1 MPKKK
6 WLRTVPLYDD
16 DPEILSNLASNTK
29 VCTKAFRFLCV
40 GESHLAKGTEC
51 NCTQRPCKRAVSCT
65 VWMCHR
71 DTPWSARWLPLSQ
84 RLLCFHSCYSNK
96 TIAVADG
103 QQYPPL
109 WSSRQE
115 KGGGYFAANIQDRWQ
130 SDSRLVSLTENHLYI
145 CNQYYLQSGS
155 WKHIFS
161 AWPIPHWNLQPCFYL
176 NIWGRWLT
184 SSALSNTTYKY
195 HLYIQVKVRLRLK
208 ISFF

>member
-1 MPKKK
+1 MDNKSIFSDAKKK

-130 SDSRLVSLTENHLYI
+130 SDSRLSL
-145 CNQYYLQSGS
+145 S
-155 WKHIFS
+155 
-161 AWPIPHWNLQPCFYL
+161 
-176 NIWGRWLT
+176 
-184 SSALSNTTYKY
+184 
-195 HLYIQVKVRLRLK
+195 LK
-208 ISFF
+208 IISTSAINIIYSPAAESTFSLLGLFHTDTYSLVFIWIYEDDD

>member
-1 MPKKK
+1 MPKKN

-40 GESHLAKGTEC
+40 GESHLVKGTEC

-65 VWMCHR
+65 VRMCHR

-84 RLLCFHSCYSNK
+84 QLLCFHSCYSNK
-96 TIAVADG
+96 TIAVAAG

-115 KGGGYFAANIQDRWQ
+115 KGGGYVAANIQDRRQ
-130 SDSRLVSLTENHLYI
+130 SDSRLSLSL
-145 CNQYYLQSGS
+145 
-155 WKHIFS
+155 KIFS
-161 AWPIPHWNLQPCFYL
+161 TSAINIIYSPAAESTFSLLGLFHTETYNRFYL
-176 NIWGRWLT
+176 TIWGWWLT